1 MRKPESQDFQS
12 VAKAAAVE
20 AAPAGG
26 VGAFLESMPEGEG
39 VKTYLFEGKM
49 KGYLGW
55 RWSVTLF
62 EGDSS
67 NSPTVSEVVLLP
79 GVESLVA
86 PDWVPWSERLADYK
100 ALQTELEA
108 QAALD
113 AAEADEDSEDDED
126 LDENDVDG
134 ESEESG
140 DEDEQVEE
148 VLFDIASEDLV
159 SESDAG
165 VEDLA
170 TANLDESEPAEG
182 DAETTG
188 RKPPR
193 FFGRR
198 KRGIKGATRNKG
210 KNPKD

>member
-1 MRKPESQDFQS
+1 MRKSESHDYQ
-12 VAKAAAVE
+12 AIARAAAVE

-39 VKTYLFEGKM
+39 VNTYLFEGKM

-55 RWSVTLF
+55 RWSVTMF
-62 EGDSS
+62 EGDSTS
-67 NSPTVSEVVLLP
+67 APTISEVVLLP
-79 GVESLVA
+79 GSESLVA

-108 QAALD
+108 QAFLD
-113 AAEADEDSEDDED
+113 AAEAEDDSDDDEDSDAD
-126 LDENDVDG
+126 
-134 ESEESG
+134 SEESE

-148 VLFDIASEDLV
+148 VLFDIALEEGPIESEAEV
-159 SESDAG
+159 SLDG
-165 VEDLA
+165 VEELA
-170 TANLDESEPAEG
+170 TANLEEGESAEG
-182 DAETTG
+182 DSENTG

-198 KRGIKGATRNKG
+198 KRGIKGSARNKG